1 MRQAI
6 SNSTD
11 ERGKEND
18 GENGNSIKDLGISTN
33 KKFNDSSRLTGDSP
47 SRTSGPEFIKGFAAV
62 WLSYF
67 FAFTVNCQL
76 STVSCP

>member
-47 SRTSGPEFIKGFAAV
+47 SRTSGP
-62 WLSYF
+62 
-67 FAFTVNCQL
+67 
-76 STVSCP
+76 